1 MTALSPMQQRV
12 YDEIERCQK
21 ELGYTPTLR
30 ALAENLDVSQ
40 FTVAVHIKKLI
51 KKERAR
57 RINPRHIKLM

>member
-30 ALAENLDVSQ
+30 ALGETLDVSQ

-51 KKERAR
+51 EKERAR
-57 RINPRHIKLM
+57 RINARHIVLM